1 VEASIRLHMKLA
13 CGSKSLYNQINH
25 DEFLKQANAYE
36 ELDHST
42 LNKIYKLMYEIGLT
56 HPVSV
61 ARAKESK
68 AWSESKQYKE
78 ILAGRYPTEEPG
90 TTLRACPHCGAKISP
105 SFFFCPDCGKNARV

>member
-1 VEASIRLHMKLA
+1 
-13 CGSKSLYNQINH
+13 
-25 DEFLKQANAYE
+25 
-36 ELDHST
+36 
-42 LNKIYKLMYEIGLT
+42 
-56 HPVSV
+56 V

-90 TTLRACPHCGAKISP
+90 MILRSCPHCGAKMSP